1 MRKFETVRTVAHSAD
16 KMFDLVADI
25 ERYPEFVPLCA
36 GIRVDDENRKDDIRI
51 RIADMSVAYKAL
63 SETFRC
69 KVTEDCTANEI
80 TVQYLTGPFKSL
92 NNVWRFEG
100 RGENSSDV
108 RFYIAYEFKSRIFQM
123 VAGAVFDRAFSKFA
137 EAFEQRAD
145 EVYCKS

>member
-1 MRKFETVRTVAHSAD
+1 MRKFETIRTVAHSAE

-36 GIRVDDENRKDDIRI
+36 GLRVVEDMEDGENRV

-63 SETFRC
+63 SDSFRC
-69 KVTEDCTANEI
+69 KVTENRAASEI

-92 NNVWRFEG
+92 NNVWTFEG
-100 RGENSSDV
+100 RGDTSSDV
-108 RFYIAYEFKSRIFQM
+108 RFYIAYEFRSRVFQM
-123 VAGAVFDRAFSKFA
+123 IAGAVFDRAFSKFA

-145 EVYCKS
+145 QVYGKP

>member
-1 MRKFETVRTVAHSAD
+1 MRKFETVRTVAHSAE
-16 KMFDLVADI
+16 KMFDLVADV

-36 GIRVDDENRKDDIRI
+36 GLRVIEETIEGDRRI

-69 KVTEDCTANEI
+69 KVTENRAANQI

-92 NNVWRFEG
+92 NNVWTFEG
-100 RGENSSDV
+100 RDDNSSDV
-108 RFYIAYEFKSRIFQM
+108 RFYIAYEFRSRVFQM
-123 VAGAVFDRAFSKFA
+123 IAGAVFDRAFSKFA

-145 EVYCKS
+145 QVYRDA

>member
-1 MRKFETVRTVAHSAD
+1 MRKFETSRTVAHSAE

-25 ERYPEFVPLCA
+25 ECYPEFVPLCA
-36 GIRVDDENRKDDIRI
+36 GLRVISETEEEGCRI

-69 KVTEDCTANEI
+69 KVTENRAANEI

-92 NNVWRFEG
+92 NNVWRFED
-100 RGENSSDV
+100 RDNDRSDV
-108 RFYIAYEFKSRIFQM
+108 RFYIAYEFKNKMFQL

-145 EVYCKS
+145 EVYGEV